1 MAAAVESTTS
11 TASTGQTAADS
22 AASLNAA
29 FNTAIQAQLALQQ
42 VSITRQPELDASKEK
57 PR

>member
-1 MAAAVESTTS
+1 MAAAVESTTGP
-11 TASTGQTAADS
+11 ASTVTDS
-22 AASLNAA
+22 AASLNEA

-42 VSITRQPELDASKEK
+42 VSITRQPQLDAAKEK

>member
-1 MAAAVESTTS
+1 MAAAVDSSTSTTS
-11 TASTGQTAADS
+11 TASTATDS

>member
-1 MAAAVESTTS
+1 MATAVESSTSTTS
-11 TASTGQTAADS
+11 TAADS

>member
-1 MAAAVESTTS
+1 MATAVEATTSTTS
-11 TASTGQTAADS
+11 TATDS